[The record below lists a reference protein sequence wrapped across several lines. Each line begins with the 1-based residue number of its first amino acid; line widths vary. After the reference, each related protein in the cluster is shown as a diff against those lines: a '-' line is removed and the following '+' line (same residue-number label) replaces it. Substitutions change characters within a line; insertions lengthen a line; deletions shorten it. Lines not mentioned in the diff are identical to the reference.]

1 MVRAYGYMWHSNF
14 SRSREINQT
23 KQSKTSINPLIFI
36 VYFNK
41 GFYATTFLKFW
52 EDIIQGQKA
61 RLKSPTIAS
70 AKCVE
75 FYYFMAGTTVGELLV
90 YLKSASQGEKVVW
103 QLIGDQGYQ
112 WQRGAFPVNSTY
124 KNFNVCI
131 YLIICRFSRSFRLCI
146 LYLLLT
152 MYFKTIAKNPQ
163 IYA

>member
-1 MVRAYGYMWHSNF
+1 MVRAYGFKWHPNF

-61 RLKSPTIAS
+61 RLQSPTIAS

-75 FYYFMAGTTVGELLV
+75 FYFFMGGTTVGELLV
-90 YLKSASQGEKVVW
+90 YLKSDSQGEKVVW

-112 WQRGAFPVNSTY
+112 WRKGTFPVNSTY

-131 YLIICRFSRSFRLCI
+131 YLIIYRFSWSSRLCI
-146 LYLLLT
+146 LNLLQT
-152 MYFKTIAKNPQ
+152 MDFKTIAKNSQ
-163 IYA
+163 IYT

>member
-61 RLKSPTIAS
+61 RLESPTIAS

-146 LYLLLT
+146 LYLLQT

>member
-1 MVRAYGYMWHSNF
+1 MWHPNF

-23 KQSKTSINPLIFI
+23 KQLKTSINPLIFI

-61 RLKSPTIAS
+61 RLESPTIAS
-70 AKCVE
+70 ANCVE

-90 YLKSASQGEKVVW
+90 YLKSDSQGEKVVW
-103 QLIGDQGYQ
+103 QLIGHQDYKWKKGV
-112 WQRGAFPVNSTY
+112 FPVNSTY

-131 YLIICRFSRSFRLCI
+131 YLIIYRFSRSFRLCI
-146 LYLLLT
+146 LNLLQT
-152 MYFKTIAKNPQ
+152 MDFKTIAKNPQ

>member
-1 MVRAYGYMWHSNF
+1 MWHPNF
-14 SRSREINQT
+14 SHSREINQT
-23 KQSKTSINPLIFI
+23 KQLKTSINPLIFT

-52 EDIIQGQKA
+52 EDITQGQLA
-61 RLKSPTIAS
+61 RLQSPTIAS
-70 AKCVE
+70 ANCVE

-112 WQRGAFPVNSTY
+112 WKKGVFPVNSTY

-146 LYLLLT
+146 LNLLQT
-152 MYFKTIAKNPQ
+152 MDFKTIAKNPQ
-163 IYA
+163 IYT

>member
-1 MVRAYGYMWHSNF
+1 MTPNF

-112 WQRGAFPVNSTY
+112 WRKGTFPVNSTY

-131 YLIICRFSRSFRLCI
+131 YLIIYRFSRSFRLCI
-146 LYLLLT
+146 LNLLQ
-152 MYFKTIAKNPQ
+152 TIDL
-163 IYA
+163 IIIIIDYT

>member
-1 MVRAYGYMWHSNF
+1 MTPNF

-23 KQSKTSINPLIFI
+23 KQSKSSINPLIFI

-61 RLKSPTIAS
+61 RLQSPTIAS

-75 FYYFMAGTTVGELLV
+75 FYFFMGGTTVGELLV
-90 YLKSASQGEKVVW
+90 YLKSDSQGEKVVW

-112 WQRGAFPVNSTY
+112 WRKGTFPVNSTY

-131 YLIICRFSRSFRLCI
+131 YLIIYRFSWSSRLCI
-146 LYLLLT
+146 LNLLQT
-152 MYFKTIAKNPQ
+152 MDFKTIAKNSQ
-163 IYA
+163 IYT